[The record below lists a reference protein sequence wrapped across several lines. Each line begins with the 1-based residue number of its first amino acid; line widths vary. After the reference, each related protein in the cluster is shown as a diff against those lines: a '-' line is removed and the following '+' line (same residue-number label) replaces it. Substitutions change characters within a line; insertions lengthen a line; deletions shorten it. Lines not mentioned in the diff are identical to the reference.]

1 MENLNDH
8 LYSFGIYVNFL
19 LLVYISY
26 KSYTSKIISRE
37 IFYLFIL
44 TCLGPIFFHNFLVID
59 SIFPDQG
66 GYFDNIQEYR
76 ESRDQSKLR
85 HADSSKYLSLILS
98 IIPAPSVE
106 NLYGATFLNKFL
118 LIFLIIYLIKFNYI
132 KNGQAIILLLY
143 PSLFLYSS
151 LMLKETTFI
160 FFLTISYIFLIK
172 DKFFYSLLCLFLV
185 AIIKPHLAILFGLFY
200 LGYVVL
206 FKAKIKFKNLFY
218 TIFFVG
224 IFLFF
229 EKNLISNLVSQLNQF
244 IYNFNLEDNNYNR
257 QALDFTNELIKFD
270 LSSIIFLISQ
280 IILFWVKP
288 LLFNAENIA
297 QIIQSFEN
305 VLILIILI
313 YYLNKLYLKNIA
325 KTYYLILS
333 AIFVSAP
340 YAIIVSNVGTLA
352 RYRFSI
358 IFVFIIIIFIE
369 INRTKKK
376 YAK

>member
-1 MENLNDH
+1 MTIS

-19 LLVYISY
+19 LLVFICY
-26 KSYTSKIISRE
+26 KSYISKLISRE

-44 TCLGPIFFHNFLVID
+44 TCLGPILFHNFVLVD
-59 SIFPDQG
+59 TIFPDQG
-66 GYFDNIQEYR
+66 GYLDNIRNYR
-76 ESRDQSKLR
+76 ENRDLSKLR

-98 IIPAPSVE
+98 IIPTPSVE

-118 LIFLIIYLIKFNYI
+118 LIFLFIYLIKFNYI

-151 LMLKETTFI
+151 LMLKETTII
-160 FFLTISYIFLIK
+160 FFLTITYILLIK

-185 AIIKPHLAILFGLFY
+185 AIIKPHLSILFGVIFLIY
-200 LGYVVL
+200 IAQ
-206 FKAKIKFKNLFY
+206 FKVKVKLKYLFY
-218 TIFFVG
+218 TISFLG
-224 IFLFF
+224 IILFF
-229 EKNLISNLVSQLNQF
+229 ENNFISNILSELNQL

-257 QALDFTNELIKFD
+257 NALNFTNELIKFE
-270 LSSIIFLISQ
+270 LSSIIFLLSQ
-280 IILFWVKP
+280 ILLFWVKP
-288 LLFNAENIA
+288 LFYNAQNFA

-305 VLILIILI
+305 ILVLACLV
-313 YYLNKLYLKNIA
+313 YYLRKLYLKDIA
-325 KTYYLILS
+325 KTYYIILS
-333 AIFVSAP
+333 ALFVSAP
-340 YAIIVSNVGTLA
+340 YAVIVSNVGTLA

-376 YAK
+376 YAR